1 MLAKK
6 NNGKKKKISLEK
18 LVHSSCDIVEIRVN
32 DKSQHPTRVMSRF
45 KIK

>member
-18 LVHSSCDIVEIRVN
+18 LVHSSCDIVEIRV
-32 DKSQHPTRVMSRF
+32 PTRVMSRF